1 MLRRRSAVT
10 LVVITVIAIIVAT
23 VAVIYA
29 VQNILDTREVSATVT
44 ILSSGTNLAVCTDS
58 DTNCTVPFS
67 GPLGFGF
74 VQSGKHGDAAFRIKN
89 VALPPA
95 SGSSLSNRP
104 R

>member
-58 DTNCTVPFS
+58 EPNCTVPFS
-67 GPLGFGF
+67 GPLGEVTSIG
-74 VQSGKHGDAAFRIKN
+74 V
-89 VALPPA
+89 
-95 SGSSLSNRP
+95 
-104 R
+104 